1 MFLQMFS
8 QVWLRSGV
16 ARLRMGILAGT
27 RTCVSSLKILR
38 KVGMPH
44 LTDTD
49 RQALRLADELQRAI
63 QQWLS
68 HQGVDP
74 SCTVSPFVDGAGQP
88 AVLMKLTAQA
98 AWALMDGLHRQPGP
112 VPRGARP
119 APGGAAPG
127 PAGAPGQA

>member
-8 QVWLRSGV
+8 QVWLRRGLVHRS
-16 ARLRMGILAGT
+16 MGIRAHQDQ
-27 RTCVSSLKILR
+27 RQPPDLR
-38 KVGMPH
+38 KAGMPH

-49 RQALRLADELQRAI
+49 RQALRLADELQRAV

-88 AVLMKLTAQA
+88 AVI
-98 AWALMDGLHRQPGP
+98 DGLHRQPGP
-112 VPRGARP
+112 VRPGERP
-119 APGGAAPG
+119 APGGVPPG
-127 PAGAPGQA
+127 PAGAPSQP

>member
-1 MFLQMFS
+1 MVAQRGRAP
-8 QVWLRSGV
+8 QDGDTGGHENLRQQ
-16 ARLRMGILAGT
+16 
-27 RTCVSSLKILR
+27 SLILR
-38 KVGMPH
+38 KAGMPH

-49 RQALRLADELQRAI
+49 RQALRLADELQRAV

-88 AVLMKLTAQA
+88 AVLMKLNAQA

-112 VPRGARP
+112 VRPGAGPAPRGAT
-119 APGGAAPG
+119 PG
-127 PAGAPGQA
+127 PAGP